1 MATVGTAARA
11 VLRARNERRFVED
24 IVIPFDG

>member
-11 VLRARNERRFVED
+11 ALRVRNERRFVED
-24 IVIPFDG
+24 MAIPFDA